1 MMVPNTRTAG
11 IALAFVTAAISGV
24 SVFVNGYGA
33 KHFVDATVYTTSKN
47 LVAAALLIALAL
59 GVSRS
64 RASSGGRVPFTA
76 RDRWGFLAV
85 GIIGG
90 AVPFVLFFEGL
101 QRAGS
106 TDAAFLQ
113 KTLVVWVALL
123 AVPLLHERL
132 NAGHVAAIALLIVG
146 QAKLTSG
153 WPSLSANAAST
164 LILAATLCWAVEVV
178 IAKQLLPR
186 RSGLTLGA
194 ARMGIGVVALVGWV
208 AITGRLH
215 VLAGLGTD
223 AWGWALLTG
232 ALLCAYVACW
242 YSALARAQ
250 AVDVT
255 AVLVAGALVTAAL
268 DAAASGAPLRPQ
280 AMGLV
285 FIAIGIALVCVA
297 ARRAHAPTAAASPS

>member
-1 MMVPNTRTAG
+1 MMVPRTRTAG
-11 IALAFVTAAISGV
+11 LVLAFVTAAISGV
-24 SVFVNGYGA
+24 SVFVNGYGT
-33 KHFVDATVYTTSKN
+33 KHFKDATVYTTSKN
-47 LVAAALLIALAL
+47 LVAAVFLAALAL
-59 GVSRS
+59 GVTRSAHIERTNASRS
-64 RASSGGRVPFTA
+64 HRVS
-76 RDRWGFLAV
+76 RWGFLAV

-153 WPSLSANAAST
+153 WPSLRVNAAST

-186 RSGLTLGA
+186 RSALTLGV
-194 ARMGIGVVALVGWV
+194 ARMGIGAVALVAWV
-208 AITGRLH
+208 ALTGRLSRSRGARRRR
-215 VLAGLGTD
+215 VGLG
-223 AWGWALLTG
+223 
-232 ALLCAYVACW
+232 
-242 YSALARAQ
+242 
-250 AVDVT
+250 
-255 AVLVAGALVTAAL
+255 
-268 DAAASGAPLRPQ
+268 PPH
-280 AMGLV
+280 
-285 FIAIGIALVCVA
+285 
-297 ARRAHAPTAAASPS
+297 RRAPVRRTLRAGTRHSPARKRLTSRPSSSAGRS

>member
-1 MMVPNTRTAG
+1 MRVPRTRTAG
-11 IALAFVTAAISGV
+11 IVLAFVTAAISGI
-24 SVFVNGYGA
+24 SVFVNGYGTA
-33 KHFVDATVYTTSKN
+33 HFKDATVYTTTKN
-47 LVAAALLIALAL
+47 LVAAVLLLAL
-59 GVSRS
+59 TFGVARMRRS
-64 RASSGGRVPFTA
+64 SEQPHVPFTS
-76 RDRWGFLAV
+76 RDRWGFLTV

-132 NAGHVAAIALLIVG
+132 NAGHIAALALLVVG
-146 QAKLTSG
+146 QAKLASG
-153 WPSLSANAAST
+153 WPSLRADTAST

-186 RSGLTLGA
+186 RSALSLGA
-194 ARMGIGVVALVGWV
+194 ARMGIGVVALLAWV

-215 VLAGLGTD
+215 ILSGLGAD

-232 ALLCAYVACW
+232 VLLCAYVVCW
-242 YSALARAQ
+242 YAALARAQ

-255 AVLVAGALVTAAL
+255 AVLVAGALITATLNDAAHGAAL
-268 DAAASGAPLRPQ
+268 GPQASGLI
-280 AMGLV
+280 L
-285 FIAIGIALVCVA
+285 ITIGVVLACVA
-297 ARRAHAPTAAASPS
+297 TRPVPRIVPSPS